1 MTVSSLLPLAVHMFA
16 SSLFRSHDVG
26 AVAAV
31 LVASSVHVTVLGTH
45 TLVHSLLAPL
55 IFASLA
61 GLVSLLQPPPDCN
74 ASDRRRKETGSLS
87 AAGGGAVGDSLKD
100 AGNSQ
105 GHPWKEIPFA
115 KTQCP
120 MKGSSEADASN
131 DSYPRTKVSPNS
143 HSGST
148 VSQNSHPGSKVS
160 QNSYPG
166 STVSQKSHPGST
178 VFQNS
183 HPGSTVSQN
192 SHPGSTVSQNSYPG
206 STVSQK
212 SHPGSTVSQNSHPG
226 STVSQ
231 NSHPSS
237 TVSQNSHPGSTVSQ
251 NSHPGSTVSQNS
263 HPRST
268 VSQNSHPGSTVSQN
282 GDTRSTL
289 SPNRHPRS
297 TVFQNSHPRTTVSQH
312 SHTRNTVPQNQNSHP
327 KCTVSQNSHPEIQN
341 QNHPANTETKN
352 VFTVDG
358 RNRSSAQ
365 SYYYTCMFAGV
376 VEFAWKLP
384 ETLRK
389 TLIRCYTNSANTFV
403 QCARVDENANEC
415 SEKSSSLLVQ
425 PNPDSV
431 SGAFMSHRGK
441 WTLSVFRN
449 SDVRTKRTGSFTN
462 VLTPFVCTFALVLS
476 CYIRP
481 DGVLLV
487 FALAAA
493 YFHPNAMSRVLQHES
508 VLRAAFCVLG
518 TAAGVV
524 VGVADDFYFYGV
536 GVLSPVNWLKFNVLS
551 NATSQFFGTDSA
563 CFYSDQILFGNCGM
577 VSLLGINLFGLAL
590 TAAVVWKVCDNS
602 GEEQARWVRKV
613 RLLASVLSLLCLYS
627 LQQHKELRFVHHV
640 IVLYLVFTA
649 ANVLSVAMMMART
662 SSSSISRLTALFLV
676 LFFSW
681 SQWRGFPSV
690 REGTLKHW
698 VYMGT
703 AENYG
708 VTKCL
713 NYIASRGDVTGVF
726 SDKNIP
732 VIGGYTFLRHDVPIL
747 TLTFS
752 GYHEYGLSS
761 RTSTDRKLWWGES
774 RNISVVTSSKASNY
788 FLQQNKQYL
797 LRYLLAHAEY
807 NYLILDT
814 ATDFLHVGYKQVF
827 NSESIKVIKRV
838 GTEAEEKRLSDVVPL
853 LELEA
858 GVAVLENEAQQLYA
872 FGLKVL
878 AASRFREATK
888 ERERRK

>member
-16 SSLFRSHDVG
+16 SSLFRSRDVG

-31 LVASSVHVTVLGTH
+31 LVASSAHVTVLGTH

-87 AAGGGAVGDSLKD
+87 AAGAGVVGDSLKD

-105 GHPWKEIPFA
+105 GQPWKEIPFA

-120 MKGSSEADASN
+120 MKGSSEADALN
-131 DSYPRTKVSPNS
+131 GSYPRTKVSPNS
-143 HSGST
+143 HPGST
-148 VSQNSHPGSKVS
+148 VSQISHPGSKVS
-160 QNSYPG
+160 P
-166 STVSQKSHPGST
+166 
-178 VFQNS
+178 NS
-183 HPGSTVSQN
+183 HPGSTVSPNSHPGSMISQN
-192 SHPGSTVSQNSYPG
+192 SHPGSTVY
-206 STVSQK
+206 
-212 SHPGSTVSQNSHPG
+212 QNSHPG
-226 STVSQ
+226 SMVSQ
-231 NSHPSS
+231 NGD
-237 TVSQNSHPGSTVSQ
+237 TRT
-251 NSHPGSTVSQNS
+251 TLSQNS

-268 VSQNSHPGSTVSQN
+268 VFQSSHT
-282 GDTRSTL
+282 
-289 SPNRHPRS
+289 
-297 TVFQNSHPRTTVSQH
+297 RTTVSQY

-358 RNRSSAQ
+358 RNRSNAQ

-376 VEFAWKLP
+376 VEFTWKLP

-389 TLIRCYTNSANTFV
+389 TLIRCYTISANSFV
-403 QCARVDENANEC
+403 QCARMDENASGC
-415 SEKSSSLLVQ
+415 SEKSSCLLTK

-441 WTLSVFRN
+441 WTLSVFRD

-462 VLTPFVCTFALVLS
+462 ALTLFACTFSLALS
-476 CYIRP
+476 CYTRP
-481 DGVLLV
+481 DGALLV
-487 FALAAA
+487 FALVAA
-493 YFHPNAMSRVLQHES
+493 YFHPNAVSRVLRHES
-508 VLRAAFCVLG
+508 VAQRAAFCVLG
-518 TAAGVV
+518 TAAGVLA
-524 VGVADDFYFYGV
+524 GVADDFYFYGV

-551 NATSQFFGTDSA
+551 NATSRFFGTDSA
-563 CFYSDQILFGNCGM
+563 WFYSDQILFGSCGM
-577 VSLLGINLFGLAL
+577 VSLLAVNLVGLAV
-590 TAAVVWKVCDNS
+590 TAAVVWKVRDNS
-602 GEEQARWVRKV
+602 GEEQASWVRKV

-627 LQQHKELRFVHHV
+627 LQRHKELRFVHHV

-649 ANVLSVAMMMART
+649 ANVLSVATAMART
-662 SSSSISRLTALFLV
+662 SSSSVSRLAALFLV

-713 NYIASRGDVTGVF
+713 NYIASRDDVTGVF

-774 RNISVVTSSKASNY
+774 RNISVVTSSKVSNY
-788 FLQQNKQYL
+788 FSQQNKRYL

-827 NSESIKVIKRV
+827 ASESTKVIKRV

-858 GVAVLENEAQQLYA
+858 GVAVLENEARQLYA
-872 FGLKVL
+872 FGLKEL

-888 ERERRK
+888 EREKRK

>member
-1 MTVSSLLPLAVHMFA
+1 MPSCVQIWRVAHVTVSSLLPLAVHIFA

-26 AVAAV
+26 AVASV

-61 GLVSLLQPPPDCN
+61 GLVSLLQPPPDCK
-74 ASDRRRKETGSLS
+74 ASDRRRKETGSLYRRRKETGSLYRRRKETGSLS
-87 AAGGGAVGDSLKD
+87 AAGGGAVGDSLED
-100 AGNSQ
+100 EGNSQ

-115 KTQCP
+115 KTQRSV
-120 MKGSSEADASN
+120 KGSSEADASN

-148 VSQNSHPGSKVS
+148 V
-160 QNSYPG
+160 
-166 STVSQKSHPGST
+166 
-178 VFQNS
+178 FQNS
-183 HPGSTVSQN
+183 H
-192 SHPGSTVSQNSYPG
+192 PG

-212 SHPGSTVSQNSHPG
+212 SHPGSTVSQKSHPGSTVSQKSHPGSTVSQKTHPG

-231 NSHPSS
+231 NSL
-237 TVSQNSHPGSTVSQ
+237 PGSTVSQ
-251 NSHPGSTVSQNS
+251 NSYPG
-263 HPRST
+263 ST

-289 SPNRHPRS
+289 SQNGDTRSTLSQNSHPRS
-297 TVFQNSHPRTTVSQH
+297 TVFQNSHPRTAVARY
-312 SHTRNTVPQNQNSHP
+312 SHTRNTEPQNQNSHP
-327 KCTVSQNSHPEIQN
+327 KCTVSQNSHLEIQN

-352 VFTVDG
+352 VFTVNG

-389 TLIRCYTNSANTFV
+389 TLIRCYTNSTNTFV
-403 QCARVDENANEC
+403 QCARVDENANDC
-415 SEKSSSLLVQ
+415 SEKSSSLLVK

-431 SGAFMSHRGK
+431 SGAFTSHRGK
-441 WTLSVFRN
+441 WTLSAFRD

-462 VLTPFVCTFALVLS
+462 ALTPFACTFALALS

-493 YFHPNAMSRVLQHES
+493 YFHPNAMSRVSQHES
-508 VLRAAFCVLG
+508 VVQRAAFCVLG

-577 VSLLGINLFGLAL
+577 VSLLGINLFGLAV
-590 TAAVVWKVCDNS
+590 TAAVVWKERDNS

-627 LQQHKELRFVHHV
+627 LQRHKELRFVHHV

-649 ANVLSVAMMMART
+649 ANVLSVAMAMART
-662 SSSSISRLTALFLV
+662 SSSSISRLAALFLV

-774 RNISVVTSSKASNY
+774 HNISVVTYSKVSNC
-788 FLQQNKQYL
+788 FLQKNKQYL
-797 LRYLLAHAEY
+797 LRYLIAHAEY

-827 NSESIKVIKRV
+827 TSESTKVIKRV

-858 GVAVLENEAQQLYA
+858 GVAVLENEARQLYA